1 MNILSE
7 ELIVDESKFTQLT
20 TIEPQYDSLRISNP
34 SEIQVDVEA
43 LITHLKRIKGI
54 EKVEKLIIDYNS
66 SLENLRIV
74 SAFINLKVLYVHG
87 QHIQSL
93 DGIECFTEGEYI
105 KIQTHHNRRRDLSQL
120 SNTKVTGIDLYVE
133 RKEDLTAIVGLKYL
147 KTIDIY
153 HSMEPDFN
161 AWKDVHFENLSFKRC
176 KFKELGNIAAISGL
190 DDISVLG
197 CRSLERFTGDNSN
210 IKRLVLDGSK
220 KLDLSTLKTFEG
232 IEVLIVN
239 SCTKEMNLTE
249 IGGLKNVKHIDFILC
264 QVQVDLIHLKE
275 YFPKIESLHISQMK
289 KDYGMQLKEL
299 NPDVEITSRSFRLE

>member
-1 MNILSE
+1 MSE
-7 ELIVDESKFTQLT
+7 ELIVDESKFTELT
-20 TIEPQYDSLRISNP
+20 TIEPQYESLSISNP

-54 EKVEKLIIDYNS
+54 DKIEKLIIDYNS
-66 SLENLRIV
+66 SLENISIL
-74 SAFINLKVLYVHG
+74 SAFTNLKSLFIYGH
-87 QHIQSL
+87 HIQSL
-93 DGIECFTEGEYI
+93 DGIESFSKGEYI
-105 KIQTHHNRRRDLSQL
+105 KIQTHRNRRRDLSQL
-120 SNTKVTGIDLYVE
+120 SNTKVKNIDLFVE
-133 RKEDLTAIVGLKYL
+133 RKEDFTALARCKDL
-147 KTIDIY
+147 KTVDIY
-153 HSMEPDFN
+153 HSMEPDLEE
-161 AWKDVHFENLSFKRC
+161 WKDVRFESLSFKSC

-249 IGGLKNVKHIDFILC
+249 IRGLKYVKHIDFILC
-264 QVQVDLIHLKE
+264 NVKVDLINLKE
-275 YFPKIESLHISQMK
+275 NFPNIESLHISQMK
-289 KDYGMQLKEL
+289 KDYGLQLKEL